1 MKISKIRLRRLRVL
15 EELGALELAWSPGDY
30 LPVQIGG
37 GSYVEIETDEGLKGI
52 GPEIDERFLPTLEK
66 LLVGKDPLQVEQLS
80 AMLEYYL
87 QFGTHYQHVAGV
99 DIALWDIVGKAKN
112 QPLYKLW
119 GGKKDK
125 IVPYAAMVLL
135 SEPEERADMALK
147 LKEEGWQ
154 AIKLRLHHESMKEDL
169 RTVSCVREAVGD
181 DMKIMADAN
190 QAQSKGSWQPGVRW
204 DYKRAYE
211 TGLELQNLGCSWLEE
226 PRPRYAFDELTK
238 LGEALE
244 IPIAGGENSSV
255 LFEFEEMCKR
265 NSYSILQPEC
275 LVLTGIT
282 ETLKV
287 GEIARQY
294 NKQIVPHNGYVKLGL
309 IAHMHMVA
317 SWSHAPY
324 LELVNDPPIGA
335 YQNFLAILNKPPAV
349 DEEGY
354 LALPKSPG
362 LGVEINPE
370 FIIED

>member
-1 MKISKIRLRRLRVL
+1 
-15 EELGALELAWSPGDY
+15 
-30 LPVQIGG
+30 
-37 GSYVEIETDEGLKGI
+37 
-52 GPEIDERFLPTLEK
+52 
-66 LLVGKDPLQVEQLS
+66 
-80 AMLEYYL
+80 
-87 QFGTHYQHVAGV
+87 
-99 DIALWDIVGKAKN
+99 
-112 QPLYKLW
+112 
-119 GGKKDK
+119 
-125 IVPYAAMVLL
+125 MVLL
-135 SEPEERADMALK
+135 SRPEERAEMAVK

-190 QAQSKGSWQPGVRW
+190 QAQSKGDWQPGVRW

-238 LGEALE
+238 LGAALE
-244 IPIAGGENSSV
+244 IPLAGGENSGV

-265 NSYSILQPEC
+265 NAYSILQPEC

-287 GEIARQY
+287 GEIAKQY

-317 SWSHAPY
+317 SWPHAPY
-324 LELVNDPPIGA
+324 IELVNDPPVGA
-335 YQNFLAILNKPPAV
+335 YQNFLAILKNPPAV
-349 DEEGY
+349 DAEGY
-354 LALPKSPG
+354 MALPQAPG

-370 FIIED
+370 FILAE